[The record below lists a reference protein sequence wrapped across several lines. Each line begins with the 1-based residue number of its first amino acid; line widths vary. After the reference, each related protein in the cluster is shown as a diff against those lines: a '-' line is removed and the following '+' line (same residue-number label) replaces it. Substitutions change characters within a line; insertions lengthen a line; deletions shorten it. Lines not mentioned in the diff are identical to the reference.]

1 MVRWYSR
8 TADFRCRARYWNKKK
23 RQLTLIILYKKIAL
37 VLSEKYSKG
46 EEIDRV
52 TNDYEQEHFKQ
63 LETIFKQFIS
73 VDVNEMNPNE
83 IISSIKHLFG
93 KE

>member
-1 MVRWYSR
+1 M
-8 TADFRCRARYWNKKK
+8 
-23 RQLTLIILYKKIAL
+23 
-37 VLSEKYSKG
+37 
-46 EEIDRV
+46 

-63 LETIFKQFIS
+63 LEAIFKQFIS

-83 IISSIKHLFG
+83 IIGSIKHLFG